1 MEMNVTDLDTPSIEK
16 ELEDALEKMEEE
28 ETKPKKTSKTTKK
41 ASKKDTKSKVDTEG
55 LDPEKMKLMDIP
67 GLGPKT
73 AKALEDGGVETPA
86 QLLEIKLSRFDE
98 LGITR
103 TMGKK
108 IRASVVNL
116 FPEKYADFSEV
127 YSLEDIEGIGPTTA
141 KALREKGMNFDL
153 LETTPVRELEEK
165 YGITANTAL
174 KYQSEVITTK
184 GGFFTDAFA
193 VMNKQQSSRSLT
205 FGADSV
211 DNLFSI
217 PELNSTGMREGET
230 YEFFGA
236 FRSGKSQVCHQLCV
250 TVQLP
255 EEKGGLGKKALFL
268 DTEGTFSPSRLT
280 QIATRIKLEKNWD
293 KSVEDILK
301 DIIYA
306 RVKNSDSQQAI
317 VHKLLEY
324 LGERPNEYGILVLDS
339 VSAHFRAEY
348 AGRGTLAER
357 QQTLNYHLS
366 VLHRIADTYGLI
378 IAVTNQVQSNPAQFF
393 GDPTNAVGGN
403 IMGHWAGTRCYLRK
417 SKGEKRI
424 IKIYDSPVLPENEAV
439 FEITESGVV
448 TSE

>member
-1 MEMNVTDLDTPSIEK
+1 MEADLTDVENSLSEEEILQLDEVIKEK
-16 ELEDALEKMEEE
+16 ETK
-28 ETKPKKTSKTTKK
+28 KPKTKK
-41 ASKKDTKSKVDTEG
+41 STKSEKVEF
-55 LDPEKMKLMDIP
+55 PNPSEMKLTDIP

-73 AKALEDGGVETPA
+73 AKALEDGGIENP
-86 QLLEIKLSRFDE
+86 QLLMDMKLSRFDE
-98 LGITR
+98 LGISR

-108 IRASVVNL
+108 IRASVVSL
-116 FPEKYADFSEV
+116 FPDLFTDFEER

-141 KALREKGMNFDL
+141 KSLREKGMNFEL
-153 LETTPVRELEEK
+153 LETTPVRELEDR
-165 YGITANTAL
+165 YGLPASTAL
-174 KYQSEVITTK
+174 KYQSAVIQTK

-205 FGADSV
+205 FGAESI

-250 TVQLP
+250 TVQLS
-255 EEKGGLGKKALFL
+255 EEKGGLGKKAIFL

-293 KSVEDILK
+293 KSVDDILK

-317 VHKLLEY
+317 VHKLLEF
-324 LGERPNEYGILVLDS
+324 LGEHPGEYGILVLDS

-424 IKIYDSPVLPENEAV
+424 IKIYDSAVLPENEAV

>member
-1 MEMNVTDLDTPSIEK
+1 MEADVTDIENP
-16 ELEDALEKMEEE
+16 LSDEEIQQIDE
-28 ETKPKKTSKTTKK
+28 ENKTKETKKSR
-41 ASKKDTKSKVDTEG
+41 SKKSEKSAEIQFSH
-55 LDPEKMKLMDIP
+55 PSEMKLTEIP

-73 AKALEDGGVETPA
+73 AKALEDGGIESPEM
-86 QLLEIKLSRFDE
+86 LMEMKLSRFDE
-98 LGITR
+98 LGISR

-108 IRASVVNL
+108 IRSSIVTL
-116 FPEKYADFSEV
+116 FPDIYSDFTEN
-127 YSLEDIEGIGPTTA
+127 YSLEDIEGVGPTTA
-141 KALREKGMNFDL
+141 KALREKGMNFQL
-153 LETTPVRELEEK
+153 LETTPVRELEER
-165 YGITANTAL
+165 YGLTASTAL
-174 KYQSEVITTK
+174 KYQSAVIESK

-193 VMNKQQSSRSLT
+193 VMNKQKSARSLT

-217 PELNSTGMREGET
+217 PELDTTGMREGET

-236 FRSGKSQVCHQLCV
+236 FRSGKSQLCHQLCV

-255 EEKGGLGKKALFL
+255 EEKGGLGKKAIFL

-280 QIATRIKLEKNWD
+280 QIATRIKLERNWD
-293 KSVEDILK
+293 KPVNDILK

-306 RVKNSDSQQAI
+306 RVKNSDSQQAV

-324 LGERPNEYGILVLDS
+324 LGEHPEEYGILIMDS

-393 GDPTNAVGGN
+393 GDPINAVGGN

-439 FEITESGVV
+439 FEITESGVMS
-448 TSE
+448 SE

>member
-1 MEMNVTDLDTPSIEK
+1 MKADVTDLENPLDED
-16 ELEDALEKMEEE
+16 ELQQLEEAVNPTDEVE
-28 ETKPKKTSKTTKK
+28 PTETKK
-41 ASKKDTKSKVDTEG
+41 TKSKSKKSTKSKEAVLPGPSEMSLT
-55 LDPEKMKLMDIP
+55 DIP

-73 AKALEDGGVETPA
+73 AKALEDGGIDTPA
-86 QLLEIKLSRFDE
+86 ILMDMKLSRFDE
-98 LGITR
+98 LGISR

-108 IRASVVNL
+108 IRASVVTL
-116 FPEKYADFSEV
+116 FPDIYTDFSEN

-141 KALREKGMNFDL
+141 KSLREKGMNFEL
-153 LETTPVRELEEK
+153 METTPVRELEDR
-165 YGITANTAL
+165 YGLTASTAL
-174 KYQSEVITTK
+174 KYQSAVIQTK
-184 GGFFTDAFA
+184 GGFFSDAFA
-193 VMNKQQSSRSLT
+193 VMNKQQSSKSLT

-236 FRSGKSQVCHQLCV
+236 FRSGKSQLCHQLCV

-255 EEKGGLGKKALFL
+255 EDKGGLGKKAIFL

-293 KSVEDILK
+293 KSVDDILK

-317 VHKLLEY
+317 VHKLLEF
-324 LGERPNEYGILVLDS
+324 LGDNPNEYGILILDS

-439 FEITESGVV
+439 FEITESGV
-448 TSE
+448 TSSE

>member
-1 MEMNVTDLDTPSIEK
+1 MTEIEEPIIEEEVL
-16 ELEDALEKMEEE
+16 ELEETESPV
-28 ETKPKKTSKTTKK
+28 ETKKRKKKSKK
-41 ASKKDTKSKVDTEG
+41 AEENKVPNPWE
-55 LDPEKMKLMDIP
+55 MKLLDIP

-73 AKALEDGGVETPA
+73 AKALEDGGIENPA
-86 QLLEIKLSRFDE
+86 MLMEMKLSRFDE
-98 LGITR
+98 LGISR

-108 IRASVVNL
+108 IRSSVVGL
-116 FPEKYADFSEV
+116 FPSEYSDFSEN

-174 KYQSEVITTK
+174 KYQSAVITTK

-193 VMNKQQSSRSLT
+193 VMEKQQSSKSLT

-217 PELNSTGMREGET
+217 PELGTTGMREGET

-255 EEKGGLGKKALFL
+255 EDKGGLGKKAIFL

-280 QIATRIKLEKNWD
+280 QIATRIKLERNWD
-293 KSVEDILK
+293 KPVEDILK

-306 RVKNSDSQQAI
+306 RVKNSDSQQA
-317 VHKLLEY
+317 VVQKLLEF
-324 LGERPNEYGILVLDS
+324 LGEHPNEYGILILDS

-448 TSE
+448 SSE

>member
-1 MEMNVTDLDTPSIEK
+1 MEMNVADLDTTSIEK
-16 ELEDALEKMEEE
+16 ELEDAIVKLEEE
-28 ETKPKKTSKTTKK
+28 EEKPKKVSKKIKKATKK
-41 ASKKDTKSKVDTEG
+41 DSQVAEEG
-55 LDPEKMKLMDIP
+55 LNPETMKLMDIP

-73 AKALEDGGVETPA
+73 AKALEDGGIESPA

-98 LGITR
+98 LGIAR

-116 FPEKYADFSEV
+116 FPEKYADFNES

-141 KALREKGMNFDL
+141 KALREKGMNFAL
-153 LETTPVRELEEK
+153 LETTPVRELEAR
-165 YGITANTAL
+165 YGITANTAQ
-174 KYQSEVITTK
+174 KYQAVVIDTK

-193 VMNKQQSSRSLT
+193 IMNKQQSSRTVT

-217 PELNSTGMREGET
+217 PELNSTGLREGET

-236 FRSGKSQVCHQLCV
+236 FRSGKSQLCHQICV

-255 EEKGGLGKKALFL
+255 EEKGGLGKKAIFL

-301 DIIYA
+301 DIVYA

-317 VHKLLEY
+317 AHKLLEY
-324 LGERPNEYGILVLDS
+324 LGNRPGEFGLLVLDS

-366 VLHRIADTYGLI
+366 ILHRIADTYGLI

-417 SKGEKRI
+417 SKGERRI

-439 FEITESGVV
+439 FEITESGVMS
-448 TSE
+448 SE

>member
-1 MEMNVTDLDTPSIEK
+1 MEMNVTDIENPLTDEEIL
-16 ELEDALEKMEEE
+16 ELEETEESVE
-28 ETKPKKTSKTTKK
+28 PKKAKK
-41 ASKKDTKSKVDTEG
+41 KSKKVKE
-55 LDPEKMKLMDIP
+55 DPVPDPWEMKLLDIP

-73 AKALEDGGVETPA
+73 AKALEDGGIGNPA
-86 QLLEIKLSRFDE
+86 MLMEMKLSRFDE
-98 LGITR
+98 LGISR

-108 IRASVVNL
+108 IRASVVSL
-116 FPEKYADFSEV
+116 FPDDYADFSEN

-141 KALREKGMNFDL
+141 KSLREKGMNFEL
-153 LETTPVRELEEK
+153 LETTPVRELEER
-165 YGITANTAL
+165 YGLTASTAL
-174 KYQSEVITTK
+174 KYQSAVISTK

-193 VMNKQQSSRSLT
+193 VMKKQKSSKSLT

-217 PELNSTGMREGET
+217 PELDTTGMREGET

-255 EEKGGLGKKALFL
+255 EDKGGLSKKAIFL

-280 QIATRIKLEKNWD
+280 QIATRIKLERNWD
-293 KSVEDILK
+293 KPVDDILK

-317 VHKLLEY
+317 VLKLLEF
-324 LGERPNEYGILVLDS
+324 LGDNPNEYGILVLDS

-448 TSE
+448 SSE

>member
-1 MEMNVTDLDTPSIEK
+1 MEADITDIENPLSD
-16 ELEDALEKMEEE
+16 EEIQQIEEE
-28 ETKPKKTSKTTKK
+28 EKTKETKK
-41 ASKKDTKSKVDTEG
+41 SSSKKS
-55 LDPEKMKLMDIP
+55 EKPDEIRFSHPSEMKLTEIP

-73 AKALEDGGVETPA
+73 AKALEDGGIENPEMLM
-86 QLLEIKLSRFDE
+86 QMKLSRFDE
-98 LGITR
+98 LGISR

-108 IRASVVNL
+108 IRASVVTL
-116 FPEKYADFSEV
+116 FPDLYTDFTEN
-127 YSLEDIEGIGPTTA
+127 YSLEDIEGVGPTTA
-141 KALREKGMNFDL
+141 KALREKGMNFQL
-153 LETTPVRELEEK
+153 LETTPVRELEER
-165 YGITANTAL
+165 YGLTASTAL
-174 KYQSEVITTK
+174 KYQSAVIQSK

-193 VMNKQQSSRSLT
+193 VMNKQKSARSLT

-217 PELNSTGMREGET
+217 PELDTTGMREGET

-236 FRSGKSQVCHQLCV
+236 FRSGKSQLCHQLCV

-255 EEKGGLGKKALFL
+255 EEKGGLGKKAIFL

-280 QIATRIKLEKNWD
+280 QIATRIKLERNWD
-293 KSVEDILK
+293 KPVNDILK

-306 RVKNSDSQQAI
+306 RVKNSDSQQAV
-317 VHKLLEY
+317 VHKLLEF
-324 LGERPNEYGILVLDS
+324 LGEHPEEYGILIMDS

-393 GDPTNAVGGN
+393 GDPINAVGGN

-417 SKGEKRI
+417 SKGERRI

-439 FEITESGVV
+439 FEYDVASDDNETGNA
-448 TSE
+448 